1 MTLLEPLDPGKYM
14 YDLLSKGYE
23 YALMNNDVYLHEHED
38 IPENGVSSD
47 DFFEESEPYVCTKKE
62 YAPRKLT
69 LREKIQL
76 GV

>member
-23 YALMNNDVYLHEHED
+23 YALMNNAVYLHERED
-38 IPENGVSSD
+38 IPENGVLSD
-47 DFFEESEPYVCTKKE
+47 DFFDVAEPYVCEKKE

-69 LREKIQL
+69 LREKIL
-76 GV
+76 FGA

>member
-23 YALMNNDVYLHEHED
+23 YALMNNAVYLHEHED
-38 IPENGVSSD
+38 IPENGVPSD
-47 DFFEESEPYVCTKKE
+47 DFFEESKPYVCEKKE